1 VTTFNQSL
9 SVPLRAVAAWSRA
22 RKIVLLLVLAA
33 LPLFLGHIMAAIGT
47 VVPLAFFRAGD
58 RYLFRVLD
66 QAGIYV
72 LLTLGLNIVVGYA
85 GLLDLGYVAF
95 YAIGAYSYAL
105 VASPQLGLHV
115 PFWLVLPLAP
125 LLAALFGVLLGAPT
139 LRLRGDYLAIVTLG
153 FGEVIRILLNN
164 LDPITNGPRGLINID
179 PATLDATH
187 LDPRSVATAKLLLY
201 PPLPDLLHWLP
212 LTLTSPIQYYYLI
225 LILCAGAIFLSYRL
239 QSSRIGRAWAAI
251 REDED
256 AAQTMGINKT
266 TTKLLAFAMGAS
278 TAGFSGVIFS
288 GLQGFVSPESFILLE
303 SITILS
309 MVVLGGMG
317 SIPGVVL
324 GAIILVVVPEVL
336 REYAQYRFTI
346 FGLGLTLMMLVR
358 PGGVWPAR
366 VRPSTAPAADD
377 VRGEAAGSRGGAA
390 AEIVSG
396 MTVGT
401 VTAPAADFLAIDGV
415 SKSFG
420 GLRAVNNVSFSVG
433 RGQLVA
439 VIGPNGAG
447 KTTLFN
453 LITGVFPVTSGAI
466 RFAGRPIQGL
476 PPHEVTA
483 LGVARTYQNIRLFRG
498 MSVLDNVMVG
508 THCRTDAGVLDAMV
522 HSKRAGREE
531 RESRIRAR
539 ALLDFFGIRKYEDQ
553 LAMNLPYGDQR
564 RLEIARALATKP
576 ALLLLDEP
584 AAGMNPAETLE
595 LIALIRRIRELGI
608 TVVLVEHDMKV
619 VMQVSE
625 NIVVLDH
632 GEKIAEGPPAQI
644 QRDARVIEAYLGKA
658 S

>member
-1 VTTFNQSL
+1 MSTFHQAM
-9 SVPLRAVAAWSRA
+9 SVPLRAVAGWSRA
-22 RKIVLLLVLAA
+22 RKAVLVLVLAT
-33 LPLFLGHIMAAIGT
+33 LPLYLGQIMAAVGT
-47 VVPLAFFRAGD
+47 VVPLAFFQAGE
-58 RYLFRVLD
+58 RYMFRVLD
-66 QAGIYV
+66 QAGIYI
-72 LLTLGLNIVVGYA
+72 LLALGLNIVVGYA

-105 VASPQLGLHV
+105 LASPQLGLHI
-115 PFWLVLPLAP
+115 PFWLILPAAP
-125 LLAALFGVLLGAPT
+125 FLAALFGVLLGAPT

-164 LDPITNGPRGLINID
+164 LDTITNGPRGVINID
-179 PATLDATH
+179 PATLDVTH
-187 LDPRSVATAKLLLY
+187 LPAKSVETAKLLLY
-201 PPLPDLLHWLP
+201 PPLPDFMHVLP
-212 LTLTSPIQYYYLI
+212 LTLSSPVQYYYLI
-225 LILCAGAIFLSYRL
+225 LILCVMAVFFSYRL
-239 QSSRIGRAWAAI
+239 EGSRIGRAWAAI

-303 SITILS
+303 SITILA
-309 MVVLGGMG
+309 MIVLGGMG

-324 GAIILVVVPEVL
+324 GAVILVVVPEVL
-336 REYAQYRFTI
+336 REYAQYRLTI

-358 PGGVWPAR
+358 PEGLWPVRAR
-366 VRPSTAPAADD
+366 RVVATDSPPDSPEVALARGTPRMEILTGPALA
-377 VRGEAAGSRGGAA
+377 GAA
-390 AEIVSG
+390 ASREG
-396 MTVGT
+396 
-401 VTAPAADFLAIDGV
+401 FLSIDGV

-420 GLRAVNNVSFSVG
+420 GLRAVNSVSFTVP

-453 LITGVFPVTSGAI
+453 LITGVFPVTSGTM
-466 RFAGRPIQGL
+466 RFAGQDLVGL

-498 MSVLDNVMVG
+498 MTVLDNVLVG
-508 THCRTDAGVLDAMV
+508 THCRTAAGVVDAMLRT
-522 HSKRAGREE
+522 HRAAREE
-531 RESRIRAR
+531 REGLERAR
-539 ALLDFFGIRKYEDQ
+539 ALLDFFGIRKYEAQ
-553 LAMNLPYGDQR
+553 IAMNLPYGDQR
-564 RLEIARALATKP
+564 RLEIARALATLP

-584 AAGMNPAETLE
+584 AAGMNPAESLE
-595 LIALIRRIRELGI
+595 LIALIRRIRDLGV

-658 S
+658 G